1 MTTINAGSRPGSP
14 GQITIAGMAADLYG
28 TADGRPP
35 LVLLPG
41 LTFGRGV
48 WEPVLGNLA
57 RRDPGRHILSL
68 DLPGHGESP
77 DQLPHSMDHVLSL
90 IHGAVTEAG
99 LDAPVMVGHSM
110 SGGLGSM
117 YAARFPTRGVV
128 NVDAVPDLVPFV
140 RLLQS
145 VKGQIL
151 GDGFAGV
158 WATMEQGFRLD
169 LLSPSARA
177 VVARTSSP
185 RQDLVV
191 SYWDELLSRT
201 PDEFAAQ
208 VSSGIEAVAQA
219 GVPYLLVLGSEP
231 PPEVARWLHG
241 LLPQIE
247 IEVWPDTGHF
257 PHLAYPGRFAERLAT
272 TAGWQRGLRAQLPPA
287 G

>member
-1 MTTINAGSRPGSP
+1 
-14 GQITIAGMAADLYG
+14 
-28 TADGRPP
+28 
-35 LVLLPG
+35 
-41 LTFGRGV
+41 
-48 WEPVLGNLA
+48 
-57 RRDPGRHILSL
+57 
-68 DLPGHGESP
+68 
-77 DQLPHSMDHVLSL
+77 MDHVLSL

-257 PHLAYPGRFAERLAT
+257 PHLAYPGRFAQRLAA
-272 TAGWQRGLRAQLPPA
+272 TAGWQRGLRAQLPRLADPGRRRRAYASHHRLVPA
-287 G
+287 RPDQFLASRGEYVLVTSGPATSAV